1 MNTQLS
7 YHIRTS
13 TFTLHSNHLMPCCI
27 LWASCAKRFVT
38 SSVVS
43 TNLSVQLVRQVCCR
57 PESELPDAES
67 MQVSQQTSFIL
78 WIAVMSCAFCCC
90 MAICCSK
97 SEPPPPDPEGDAPGA
112 MELRSNSVEVDPESP
127 PC

>member
-13 TFTLHSNHLMPCCI
+13 TFTLCPNHLMPCCI

-43 TNLSVQLVRQVCCR
+43 TNLNNLALRCSLQNKRFGVAYLSVQLVRQVCCR

-78 WIAVMSCAFCCC
+78 WI
-90 MAICCSK
+90 
-97 SEPPPPDPEGDAPGA
+97 
-112 MELRSNSVEVDPESP
+112 
-127 PC
+127 

>member
-1 MNTQLS
+1 MYDLQAMNTQLS

-43 TNLSVQLVRQVCCR
+43 TNLSATLEWIVLRLSETRSYVPLCAVGETGLLPPRERASRRGVDAGVPADVVYLVDLKQ
-57 PESELPDAES
+57 
-67 MQVSQQTSFIL
+67 
-78 WIAVMSCAFCCC
+78 
-90 MAICCSK
+90 
-97 SEPPPPDPEGDAPGA
+97 
-112 MELRSNSVEVDPESP
+112 
-127 PC
+127 